1 MDDIIQ
7 AEISPST
14 LAIHWLGQN
23 SYVFKGA
30 SGKLVGLDLYLSR
43 ERDLSNFVHP
53 EPPVAPDQMPL
64 DYVFCTHDH
73 GDHTDP
79 HTLPI
84 IAEHAPDALF
94 LGTPEARD
102 HCLRMGIASERTRA
116 LQVGETLELEGLTV
130 KAFRSPVDEGS
141 TSHYGYLFDFD
152 GIRVYDMGDSGP
164 EGIEAP
170 DAFLSEVSAEHPEIG
185 MFPVIGDYAGRRPD
199 HALVFG
205 RAAGVKAVIPTHY
218 SCFRS
223 RTIDPSEFLAVF
235 EDESEIVPV
244 VVPYNEMYL
253 YSSGAGR

>member
-1 MDDIIQ
+1 MEEIIR
-7 AEISPST
+7 AEVAPGT
-14 LAIHWLGQN
+14 LAVHWLGQN
-23 SYVFKGA
+23 SFVFKGA

-53 EPPVAPDQMPL
+53 EPPVSPDQMPL

-84 IAEHAPDALF
+84 IAEHSPKALF
-94 LGTPEARD
+94 LGTPEAQE
-102 HCLRMGIASERTRA
+102 HCIRMGIAAERTRG
-116 LQVGETLELEGLTV
+116 LQVGETVELEGLTV
-130 KAFRSPVDEGS
+130 KAFRSPVPEG

-152 GIRVYDMGDSGP
+152 GITVYNMGDSGP
-164 EGIEAP
+164 EGIEDP
-170 DAFLSEVSAEHPEIG
+170 DAFLAPVAAEGPEIG

-199 HALVFG
+199 HALTFG

-223 RTIDPSEFLAVF
+223 RTIEPAEFLAVF
-235 EDESEIVPV
+235 EGEEEIVPV
-244 VVPYNEMYL
+244 AVPYNEMYV
-253 YSSGAGR
+253 YAGQ